1 MVFRIGTVE
10 KENGPFEHTRVL
22 NKEEC
27 CVSAVGITLGGNLS
41 YRECYKV
48 FGTSQGIEK
57 VVFIQS
63 VVHRRRK
70 PEYACEADFDI
81 YLEDGR
87 VIEVNS
93 CYRPIVEA
101 ALKLAP
107 KRDVRARYK
116 AMRGR

>member
-1 MVFRIGTVE
+1 MVLRFGAPE
-10 KENGPFEHTRVL
+10 KEDGPLEHTRVL
-22 NKEEC
+22 NKAEC
-27 CVSAVGITLGGNLS
+27 GVAGVGVTLGGKLF
-41 YRECYKV
+41 YRESWKM

-63 VVHRRRK
+63 MVNRRRK

-87 VIEVNS
+87 IVEVTS
-93 CYRPIVEA
+93 CYKTIIEA

-107 KRDVRARYK
+107 VRDVRARHR